1 MDFKFSTP
9 TQTSAHTSVS
19 TPPKNNFLNN
29 SKFPFFTNYF
39 LPKISKFLLIFPP
52 EFQSKLANFPG
63 NSQELNDKQQFPS
76 NFRPY
81 NSISSNFFPNAISF
95 QISFQ
100 KPKFPNGRKFPSKWK
115 CWLSGSYYSVLI
127 LCMTYLLFLSFMV
140 SGKLALLQPKNSI
153 LAFLFLVWPQNFF
166 LLFLLYFGFFLSIDR
181 NIHYFYTGRKA
192 QCLKMPIFW
201 GFFVVFFPSPQNQLY
216 ADGVQSVYGSQVR
229 VKMAVVLGAGNM

>member
-39 LPKISKFLLIFPP
+39 LPKISKFLFIFPP

-153 LAFLFLVWPQNFF
+153 LGFLFLVWPQTFF
-166 LLFLLYFGFFLSIDR
+166 LLFLLYFGFFYQLTGIFTIFTLVVRPSVLKCQFSGVFLLFFF
-181 NIHYFYTGRKA
+181 HYHKINSMLMEFNRCMDPRFGSK
-192 QCLKMPIFW
+192 W
-201 GFFVVFFPSPQNQLY
+201 PSF
-216 ADGVQSVYGSQVR
+216 
-229 VKMAVVLGAGNM
+229 